1 MHNKKPLIFL
11 LCAALLALIVKYS
24 DQIFQAVR
32 MAMTLLM
39 PIFIG
44 CAIAYVLNL
53 LIVRLEQ
60 LPALAKESSSLYR
73 FRRVLSI
80 CGALII
86 IVAVLV
92 LLVAIII
99 PQLVDAFRVMLLG
112 IPPLLDEFSKWIS
125 SFGNPTP
132 QIQQWLNSLDI
143 NWPQFL
149 EKAGSYL
156 TSGVGNIFSSA
167 VSIVSSVGGVVMQ
180 FIIAFIFALYLLAGK
195 ERLAGQFR
203 SLAEVY
209 LKEKTYQRLM
219 YLLSTANDTFSKFF
233 IGQFTEAI
241 VIGVLC
247 TLGMLLFRFPYATMV
262 GTLVGATALLP
273 VVGAYLGAGVG
284 AFMILTVNPL
294 QAVAFL
300 IFIAIL
306 QQLEGNLIYPRVV
319 GSSIGL
325 PGIWV
330 LAAVTVGGGLGGIA
344 GMLLA
349 VPVTATLYKLI
360 RSDVRKRKSLTA
372 EVQSEPVA

>member
-60 LPALAKESSSLYR
+60 LPALAKESSPLYR
-73 FRRVLSI
+73 LRRVLSI

-360 RSDVRKRKSLTA
+360 RSDVRKRKSLTTEA
-372 EVQSEPVA
+372 ESEPVA

>member
-1 MHNKKPLIFL
+1 MHNKKLLIFL

-60 LPALAKESSSLYR
+60 LPALAKESSPLYR

-209 LKEKTYQRLM
+209 LKKKTYQRLM

-372 EVQSEPVA
+372 EAESEPVA